1 MPSLPFPV
9 SGTAYESNGSTT
21 IASLRV
27 ICRNVTNNETITYTT
42 NSSGQFI
49 FDLSNFTSGYST
61 GDEISLFASYGNYY
75 REVVFTVSGQYKEQ
89 NLTLNV
95 EIESYA
101 LYCTVAEVR
110 QFSGVDSSEFSD
122 TAVYNMIQ
130 RVTARIDELTGRT
143 WKGTQTETDEY
154 YDGDDTDMLWLNHT
168 DIQSVTS
175 LSIDDNSDGTYTSIT
190 STYVHVYEQGYIVL
204 DRDAEITTFTGGPK
218 TVKITY
224 TYGNSMPS
232 QSVKEM
238 AILMVANLLHYD
250 PVREDMINRIFQRVR
265 WSGPKGLA

>member
-1 MPSLPFPV
+1 
-9 SGTAYESNGSTT
+9 
-21 IASLRV
+21 
-27 ICRNVTNNETITYTT
+27 
-42 NSSGQFI
+42 
-49 FDLSNFTSGYST
+49 
-61 GDEISLFASYGNYY
+61 
-75 REVVFTVSGQYKEQ
+75 
-89 NLTLNV
+89 
-95 EIESYA
+95 
-101 LYCTVAEVR
+101 
-110 QFSGVDSSEFSD
+110 
-122 TAVYNMIQ
+122 
-130 RVTARIDELTGRT
+130 
-143 WKGTQTETDEY
+143 
-154 YDGDDTDMLWLNHT
+154 MLWLNHT

-175 LSIDDNSDGTYTSIT
+175 LSIDDNSYGTYTSIT

-204 DRDAEITTFTGGPK
+204 DRDAEITTFTGGHK

>member
-9 SGTAYESNGSTT
+9 DGTVYEFDGTT
-21 IASLRV
+21 AVANVKV
-27 ICRNVTNNETITYTT
+27 ICRNVTNNETLNTTT

-49 FDLSNFTSGYST
+49 FDLSYFTSGYST
-61 GDEISLFASYGNYY
+61 GNEISLFASYGNYY
-75 REVVFTVSGQYKEQ
+75 KEAIFTVSGNSKTQD
-89 NLTLNV
+89 LTLNV
-95 EIESYA
+95 VIESYA
-101 LYCTVAEVR
+101 LYCSVAEVR
-110 QFSGVDSSEFSD
+110 QFSGIDNSEFSD

-143 WKGTQTETDEY
+143 WKGIQTVTDEY

-175 LSIDDNSDGTYTSIT
+175 LAIDDNSDGTYTSIT

-218 TVKITY
+218 VVKISY
-224 TYGNSMPS
+224 TYGTSTPS

-238 AILMVANLLHYD
+238 AILMVTNLMHYD
-250 PVREDMINRIFQRVR
+250 PVREDMIERIFQRVR
-265 WSGPKGLA
+265 WSGPRGLA